1 MTVESPAGRFLLSF
15 ERMEPGDGE
24 IVITGKM
31 GVWDAQTHMSLAEF
45 VRVLGMTMKP
55 RMMGFLIKSL
65 FRGRLRAPSGSAP

>member
-65 FRGRLRAPSGSAP
+65 FRGGFRAPSGSAP